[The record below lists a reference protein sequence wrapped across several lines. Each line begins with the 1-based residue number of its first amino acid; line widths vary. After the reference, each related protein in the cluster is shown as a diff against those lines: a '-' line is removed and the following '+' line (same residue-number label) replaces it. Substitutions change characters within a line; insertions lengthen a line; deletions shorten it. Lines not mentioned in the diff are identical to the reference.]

1 MNTLVVLFCRSL
13 ENDGRLFINISKFF
27 MLLQIYFIFSF
38 FVYSTV
44 NFIMYLQNCVGFQA
58 LIQYQSRQ
66 SAVTTRSTLQ

>member
-1 MNTLVVLFCRSL
+1 
-13 ENDGRLFINISKFF
+13 

-66 SAVTTRSTLQ
+66 SAVTTRSTLQGRNIYDGCCQLDIQFSK